1 MTDVKYLDGDFVVR
15 GARFGIVL
23 ARFNSFIGERL
34 LDGALDSIVRHGGE
48 RAHIEVARVPGAFEI
63 PLALKQMAASKK
75 FDALIALGCV
85 IRGETPHFE
94 YVAGEATRG
103 ITQIGQQFDIPVGF
117 GLLTVD
123 TIEQAIA
130 RAGAKAGN
138 KGADAALAV
147 IEMVNLLKKLRG

>member
-1 MTDVKYLDGDFVVR
+1 MTDAKNFEGDLVVR
-15 GARFGIVL
+15 GARIGIVL

-34 LDGALDSIVRHGGE
+34 LEGALDALVRHGAE
-48 RAHIEVARVPGAFEI
+48 RSHLDVARVPGAFEI
-63 PLALKQMAASKK
+63 PLALKQMAVSKK
-75 FDALIALGCV
+75 YDGLIALGCV

-103 ITQIGQQFDIPVGF
+103 ITQVGQQFDIPVGF

-123 TIEQAIA
+123 TIEQAIQ

-147 IEMVNLLKKLRG
+147 IEMVNLLKKLRA